1 MKKQDDLKLKIIPL
15 GGLEQIGMNMTAFEY
30 GDSIIVVDCGLAFPN
45 DDMLGID
52 LVIPDITYLME
63 NAEKVKGFFITH
75 GHEDHIGALPYIL
88 NQIPAP
94 VYGTRLTIGI
104 IEMKLRDHMVPADAK
119 RRTVRYGQNVSAGVF
134 RVEFIRVNH
143 SIPDS
148 AALAITTPEGIVVH
162 TGDFKIDYSPVSGE
176 PTDFSRLAELGKKGV
191 LALLCESTNALR
203 EGFSEPERAMGCIF
217 DNIFA
222 EYDHN
227 RIIVATFSSN
237 IDRLQQILNAAERY
251 GRKVVLDG
259 RSLINVIY
267 TARDLGYLTIPQD
280 MLVEMEQAKALP
292 PEQIVWITNGSL
304 GAEVMAPLSRITT
317 NLYRKMHIAEGDT
330 IVLSSNPVPGTEKAL
345 YKVINDL
352 TLLGANVI
360 FQDTHVSGHAWQEEI
375 KLMYSLLKP
384 QYAIPI
390 HGEYR
395 HLQGHAKLAQRLG
408 IPADHVFVMHS
419 GEILEIGDGMAQI
432 NGRVPVGAVLV
443 DGLGVGDVGNI
454 VLRDRQVL
462 AKHGIIVA
470 ALVME
475 KGSNRVISGP
485 EIVTRGYVY
494 VRESEELITDIQKTV
509 MNAVVD
515 CQDRRITDWN
525 KIRNHIR
532 EELNDYLWKRMKRNP
547 MILPI
552 IMEG

>member
-1 MKKQDDLKLKIIPL
+1 MKKQDNLKLKIIPL

-88 NQIPAP
+88 NQIPVP

-104 IEMKLRDHMVPADAK
+104 IEMKLRDHAVPAEAK
-119 RRTVRYGQNVSAGVF
+119 RRTVRYGQNISAGPF

-162 TGDFKIDYSPVSGE
+162 TGDFKIDYSPVSGD
-176 PTDFSRLAELGKKGV
+176 PTDFSRLAELGKKGI
-191 LALLCESTNALR
+191 LALLCESTNVQR
-203 EGFSEPERAMGCIF
+203 EGFSEPERAMGRIF
-217 DNIFA
+217 DSIFA
-222 EYDHN
+222 EYDHG

-237 IDRLQQILNAAERY
+237 IDRIQQILNAAERY

-259 RSLINVIY
+259 HNLVNVIY
-267 TARDLGYLTIPQD
+267 TARDLGYLTVPPD
-280 MLVEMEQAKALP
+280 MLVEIEQAKTLP

-304 GAEVMAPLSRITT
+304 GSEVMAPLSRITT
-317 NLYRKMHIAEGDT
+317 NLYRKIHITEGDT
-330 IVLSSNPVPGTEKAL
+330 IVLSSNPVPGTEKAV

-395 HLQGHAKLAQRLG
+395 HLQRHAKLAQRLG
-408 IPADHVFVMHS
+408 IPEDHIFVMHS
-419 GEILEIGDGMAQI
+419 GEILEMSGGIAQI

-470 ALVME
+470 VLVME
-475 KGSNRVISGP
+475 KGTNRVISGP

-494 VRESEELITDIQKTV
+494 VRESEDLITDIRETV

-515 CQDRRITDWN
+515 CQDRRITDWG